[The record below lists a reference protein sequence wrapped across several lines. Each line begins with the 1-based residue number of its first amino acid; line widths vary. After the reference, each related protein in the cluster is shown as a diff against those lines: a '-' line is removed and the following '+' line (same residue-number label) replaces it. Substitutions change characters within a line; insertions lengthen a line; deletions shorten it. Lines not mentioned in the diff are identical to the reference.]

1 MASAA
6 EAMVPPSSS
15 MALDLSMLNIEPQ
28 FNFFRNSSST
38 RSCEHAT
45 MVALGER
52 LHHAMK
58 ARSVSIAKLA
68 KDTDVS
74 YQGIRKIV
82 RGETASMNSETLS
95 KVSQYLRIRSDWLS
109 TGEGDMDAS
118 ASPSM
123 HVVGIDEDTDA
134 PVDSIRVMRLRLRAG
149 VSGFAVEPDE
159 DEAEPI
165 FFRTAW
171 LKRRGFKPYDL
182 VATRV
187 GGHSMEPT
195 LYHDDLVVIHVKDTE
210 PKDGEVYSVNYEG
223 EAVIKRLVRDGGGW
237 ELASDNSDK
246 VRYPNKRWLDGN
258 AIIIGRVV
266 HRQSERI

>member
-1 MASAA
+1 MIS
-6 EAMVPPSSS
+6 
-15 MALDLSMLNIEPQ
+15 
-28 FNFFRNSSST
+28 
-38 RSCEHAT
+38 T

-58 ARSVSIAKLA
+58 ARGVSIARLA
-68 KDTDVS
+68 GDIGIS

-82 RGETASMNSETLS
+82 RGETASMNSDTLS
-95 KVSQYLRIRSDWLS
+95 KVSQYLRIRSDWLA
-109 TGEGDMDAS
+109 TGEGDMDAME
-118 ASPSM
+118 PSGSIQ
-123 HVVGIDEDTDA
+123 VVGIEDDTDA
-134 PVDSIRVMRLRLRAG
+134 PVNSIRVMRLRLRAG
-149 VSGFAVEPDE
+149 VSGFAAEPDQ
-159 DEAEPI
+159 DESEPI

-223 EAVIKRLVRDGGGW
+223 EAVIKRLVRDSGGW

-246 VRYPNKRWLDGN
+246 ARYPNKKWVDGN